1 MLRKKTEKINHL
13 GSTIKISSERGRRQV
28 EQERCSDENEERV
41 ANGCGMEEDVEVK
54 YNVYPRDAREKDE
67 EMLASGREGLRKYCS
82 LAEQYRRN

>member
-1 MLRKKTEKINHL
+1 MLRKKTEKINQL
-13 GSTIKISSERGRRQV
+13 GSTIKISSERGRIQV

-54 YNVYPRDAREKDE
+54 YKVYARDAREKDE